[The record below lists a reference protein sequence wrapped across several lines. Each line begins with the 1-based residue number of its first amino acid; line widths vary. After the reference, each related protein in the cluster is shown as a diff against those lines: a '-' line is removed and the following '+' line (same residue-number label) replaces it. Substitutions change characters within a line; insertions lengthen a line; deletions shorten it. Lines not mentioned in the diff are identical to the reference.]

1 MNVVAGW
8 YPTDVNRPDLR
19 TMLVSA
25 VLPATHGQLI
35 DQIASNLLG
44 RPLDAAHK
52 TAALTFIGATDTKA
66 LTSSSS
72 AIGWRLPQLVAL
84 ILDSPYQTMK

>member
-1 MNVVAGW
+1 MVAGW

-25 VLPATHGQLI
+25 VLPATHGELVDQLA
-35 DQIASNLLG
+35 QNLLG
-44 RPLDAAHK
+44 RALDADHK
-52 TAALTFIGATDTKA
+52 TAALTFVGATTTKA
-66 LTSSSS
+66 LTSTSS
-72 AIGWRLPQLVAL
+72 AVTWRLPQLVAL